1 MTDATIQH
9 VTERS
14 VGRSN
19 AEAGA
24 SKPEAKIVEISLA
37 VVRPNGLDVRPN
49 CGETLISNRRRTSAR
64 HGQDDDAVVCESQGT
79 DVV

>member
-1 MTDATIQH
+1 MTDTTIQH
-9 VTERS
+9 ITECR

-24 SKPEAKIVEISLA
+24 SKPEAKIIEISLA
-37 VVRPNGLDVRPN
+37 IIWPNGFKVRPN
-49 CGETLISNRRRTSAR
+49 CGETLISDRRRASTR
-64 HGQDDDAVVCESQGT
+64 HSQDDDAIVCESKGP